1 MKTLSIALVLVLVSA
16 CSDGSKAP
24 PRRES
29 PERGIGEECTTFVDC
44 REGLACTERVCSAR
58 GDTAEGARC
67 DFTGDCTESLY
78 CGPEATCLTA
88 GNTPQGGPCGT
99 TAECVAGAI
108 CVAEGLTGRCSAP
121 GEEDLGGACTTDAD
135 CMAGFACGRPL
146 TDPGAAAQCL
156 PPGQGI
162 PDLFAGV
169 VCEGDSATLDAPMR
183 MYFEVA
189 GETDEFYRLPFPN
202 DIRRTGGRPDMA
214 THPSPGEAPLGFDIV
229 RRYAD
234 AVSTNQ
240 DGFGLNQAVYLRFS
254 GRLDFDVLK
263 ADGDTPTHYL
273 VDVSPESAEYNQH
286 QPVFWQAAT
295 GGNKYLCHNW
305 LSMRPSWGR
314 PLNAK
319 TTYAAVIT
327 RHARGE
333 NGETLERD
341 EHFAL
346 MLGENRPSGTLA
358 PAWDVYAPLRDWIAE
373 QGLSADEIVGAAVFT
388 TGDPRAVTKSLRAA
402 VHAGQATTLG
412 DLVRCDTG
420 VVSPCEDGLEG
431 DAHQR
436 GCFGAAPGRH
446 ELHTRVDL
454 PIFQTGTAPYETQGG
469 GIALNNGS
477 PVEQGRAEVCTG
489 LIVPDGEAPEEG
501 WGAIVYGHG
510 TDGSFR
516 SHATGVADLLTSRG
530 EDATKF
536 VLIGWDQIHHGDRAG
551 DSTLDTQTL
560 VFNFQ
565 NPDAA
570 RGNWQQSVAELHA
583 MVRLVRGIDIP
594 AEASPTGSAIKVNP
608 AKVYYYGH
616 SQGGTTGALALPY
629 EPDVRAAVLSGTGG
643 GLVLSLLNKTNPVNI
658 PAGVA
663 VALQESAVGSNH
675 PVLNFIQG
683 YFDDVDPVNYAE
695 YIGVRVIEGETTPR
709 HVLHTIGLGD
719 TISPIPTLETY
730 STGLRGAVVAPLYE
744 PFEGR
749 TVDAVEPPVTENAS
763 VDGQRYTVVSRQYR
777 PAAGDDGHFVVFRVD
792 AAQDDVLEFF
802 DSAANL
808 GIPVITD

>member
-1 MKTLSIALVLVLVSA
+1 MRYVSLALVVVLVGA
-16 CSDGSKAP
+16 CSDSKAP

-29 PERGIGEECTTFVDC
+29 PERSIGEECNTFADC
-44 REGLACTERVCSAR
+44 RSGLACEERICAAR
-58 GDTAEGARC
+58 ANTGEGGGC
-67 DFTGDCTESLY
+67 DFTGDCSEGLY
-78 CGPEATCLTA
+78 CGPEATCIMA
-88 GNTPQGGPCGT
+88 GTTPMGSPCGT

-108 CVAEGLTGRCSAP
+108 CLAEGLTGRC
-121 GEEDLGGACTTDAD
+121 GEAGNGDLAGACTTDAD
-135 CMAGFACGRPL
+135 CLAGFQCGRPL
-146 TDPGAAAQCL
+146 TDPVADAQCL

-202 DIRRTGGRPDMA
+202 DVRRTGGRPDLA
-214 THPSPGEAPLGFDIV
+214 THPTPGEAPLGFDIV

-234 AVSTNQ
+234 AVTATQ
-240 DGFGLNQAVYLRFS
+240 DGFGLNQAVYMRFS
-254 GRLDFDVLK
+254 GRLDFDILK
-263 ADGDTPTHYL
+263 ADGETPTHYL
-273 VDVSPESAEYNQH
+273 VDITPESPEYNQH

-314 PLNAK
+314 PLNVA
-319 TTYAAVIT
+319 TTYAAVVT
-327 RHARGE
+327 RHAKGD

-358 PAWDVYAPLRDWIAE
+358 PAWDVYAPLRTWIAAE
-373 QGLSADEIVGAAVFT
+373 GLSADEIVGAAVFT
-388 TGDPRAVTKSLRAA
+388 TGDPRAVTRSIRGA
-402 VHAGQATTLG
+402 VHAGEASTLG
-412 DLVRCDTG
+412 DLVRCDAG
-420 VVSPCEDGLEG
+420 VSSPCEDGIEG
-431 DAHQR
+431 EGHLR
-436 GCFGAAPGRH
+436 GCFAAASGRH
-446 ELHTRVDL
+446 ELHSKVDL
-454 PIFQTGTAPYETQGG
+454 PIFQKGTAPYAAEGG
-469 GIALNNGS
+469 AIALENGV
-477 PVEQGRAEVCTG
+477 PVEQGRAEVCTAMV
-489 LIVPDGEAPEEG
+489 VPDADAPEEG

-530 EDATKF
+530 EDATRF
-536 VLIGWDQIHHGDRAG
+536 VIIGWDQIHHGDRVG
-551 DSTLDTQTL
+551 DSEVDTQTL

-570 RGNWQQSVAELHA
+570 RGNWHQSVAEIHA
-583 MVRLVRGIDIP
+583 MVRMTRAIDIA
-594 AEASPTGSAIKVNP
+594 AEDSPTGMAIKINP
-608 AKVYYYGH
+608 DRVYFYGH
-616 SQGGTTGALALPY
+616 SQGGTAGALALPY
-629 EPDVRAAVLSGTGG
+629 EPDVSAAVLSGTGG

-663 VALQESAVGSNH
+663 IALQEGAVGSNH

-683 YFDDVDPVNYAE
+683 YFDEVDPVNYAE
-695 YIGVRVIEGETTPR
+695 YIGARQIEGETTPR
-709 HVLHTIGLGD
+709 HVLHTMGLGD
-719 TISPIPTLETY
+719 TVSPVSTLEAY
-730 STGLRGAVVAPLYE
+730 ATGLRGAVVGPLYE
-744 PFEGR
+744 PFESR
-749 TVDAVEPPVTENAS
+749 TVEAVDPPVTENAS
-763 VDGQRYTVVSRQYR
+763 VGGERYTVVSRQYR

-792 AAQDDVLEFF
+792 AAQDDVREFF
-802 DSAANL
+802 DSAATL